1 MTAASQ
7 ERIAYHNGE
16 YLPESQVRVPFRD
29 RGFIFGDAVFD
40 TARTFRGRPFKLAE
54 HVDRLFESL
63 AYLRIDPKLS
73 KAQLIAITEQV
84 LERNKPLLG
93 PDDDYWLTQ
102 RVSRGSI
109 ARGGGDQSVDD
120 QPTVIV
126 ECQPLPLKARARLY
140 VDGIK
145 MVVPSLRRTP
155 PSAVSPRAKT
165 NNYLN
170 LVLADLEV
178 RGLDPDAWA
187 VMLDVNGNLT
197 EGLGSNI
204 FVVRDGKLLTP
215 RAQMV
220 LPGVTRATVME
231 LAAAAG
237 VAVEETDIDM
247 YDALT
252 AKEAF
257 LTSTSLCICPVTSI
271 DGRKVADGRTGPVTE
286 KLMQA
291 FRELVQFDY
300 VAQYRAHLQAA

>member
-7 ERIAYHNGE
+7 ERIAYFNGE

-63 AYLRIDPKLS
+63 AYLRIDPRLAKGE
-73 KAQLIAITEQV
+73 IVAITERV
-84 LERNKPLLG
+84 LERNLPLLG
-93 PDDDYWLTQ
+93 PDDDYWVTQ
-102 RVSRGSI
+102 RVTRGGI
-109 ARGGGDQSVDD
+109 ARGGGDQSVADG
-120 QPTVIV
+120 PTVIV
-126 ECQPLPLKARARLY
+126 ECQPLPLQARAKLY
-140 VDGIK
+140 VEGIK
-145 MVVPSLRRTP
+145 VVVPTLRRTP
-155 PSAVSPRAKT
+155 PSVVSPRAKT

-187 VMLDVNGNLT
+187 VMLDMNGNLT

-220 LPGVTRATVME
+220 LPGITRSTVMD
-231 LAAAAG
+231 LAIAAG
-237 VAVEETDIDM
+237 IEVVETDIDM

-252 AKEAF
+252 AREAF

-271 DGRKVADGRTGPVTE
+271 DGRKVADGRTGPVTD

-300 VAQYRAHLQAA
+300 VAQYRAHLAAA